1 MFHLEQADT
10 ITISQSLVR
19 IFVAIF
25 LLFVIY
31 LFSYNIQVYIAK
43 ILTFLRKKLGL
54 TTLNLDYKM
63 QRYCYEHNRALI
75 TRLYHWVN
83 KQLIALNIK
92 QLGVNPIGYL
102 FFWGFA
108 SIVAGILI
116 GIIVKFGALTIILCV
131 LIFILCLVL
140 TRTLVS
146 ARIEA
151 YEQDVMDAMD
161 LIIPEAGNGI
171 KNAITA
177 YIDNLPDSI
186 QGHFRIFLTNVNEL
200 GYSFEDAMFIL
211 TDNLGEIFRD
221 FAQKAIYFEQT
232 GEKDTLEIFTDITE
246 TNRLRRQLRDENN
259 DAFKSLKTSFIVSVL
274 MTAGYFCFI
283 CVTDEFSRN
292 FFLMTT
298 GGKMLLLFMLGI
310 VFAVLSYITTIK
322 SRAL

>member
-19 IFVAIF
+19 LFVAVFVIFV
-25 LLFVIY
+25 VY
-31 LFSYNIQVYIAK
+31 LFSYNIQIYLSKIIA
-43 ILTFLRKKLGL
+43 FCRKKLGL
-54 TTLNLDYKM
+54 STLNLDYKM
-63 QRYCYEHNRALI
+63 QRYCYEHNKALI

-92 QLGVNPIGYL
+92 QSGVNPIGYL
-102 FFWGFA
+102 FFWGFT
-108 SIVAGILI
+108 SIIAGITV
-116 GIIVKFGALTIILCV
+116 GIIIDFGFLTIFLCI

-140 TRTLVS
+140 TRTIVS
-146 ARIEA
+146 TKIEL
-151 YEQDVMDAMD
+151 YEQDIMDAMD

-171 KNAITA
+171 KNAISA
-177 YIDNLPDSI
+177 YVDNLPNSI

-200 GYSFEDAMFIL
+200 GYSFEDAMYIL

-232 GEKDTLEIFTDITE
+232 GERDTLEIFADITE

-259 DAFKSLKTSFIVSVL
+259 DAFRSLKTSFIVSVA
-274 MTAGYFCFI
+274 MTFGYFCFI
-283 CVTDEFSRN
+283 CVTDEFSRT
-292 FFLMTT
+292 FFLVTT
-298 GGKMLLLFMLGI
+298 GGKILLVIMIAI

>member
-43 ILTFLRKKLGL
+43 ILTFFKKKLGL

-83 KQLIALNIK
+83 KQLITLNIK

>member
-1 MFHLEQADT
+1 MFRLEQANT
-10 ITISQSLVR
+10 ITISEGLIR
-19 IFVAIF
+19 AFVAIF
-25 LLFVIY
+25 VLFIVY

-43 ILTFLRKKLGL
+43 ILTFLKKKLGL

-102 FFWGFA
+102 LFWGFA
-108 SIVAGILI
+108 SIVAGVII
-116 GIIVKFGALTIILCV
+116 GIIIKFGALTVMLCV

-146 ARIEA
+146 AKIEE

-161 LIIPEAGNGI
+161 LIIPETNNGV

-177 YIDNLPDSI
+177 YINNLPDSI
-186 QGHFRIFLTNVNEL
+186 QGHFRVFLTNVNEL

-221 FAQKAIYFEQT
+221 FSQKAIYFEQT

-259 DAFKSLKTSFIVSVL
+259 EAFKSLKVSFVVSVL

-283 CVTDEFSRN
+283 CITDEFSRT

-298 GGKMLLLFMLGI
+298 AGKILLVIMLGI

>member
-1 MFHLEQADT
+1 MFHLEQTDT

-19 IFVAIF
+19 IFVALFI
-25 LLFVIY
+25 LFVVY
-31 LFSYNIQVYIAK
+31 LFSYNIQTYLAK
-43 ILTFLRKKLGL
+43 IIAFFKRKLGL
-54 TTLNLDYKM
+54 ATLNLDYKM
-63 QRYCYEHNRALI
+63 QRYCYEHNKALI

-92 QLGVNPIGYL
+92 HLGISPIGYL

-116 GIIVKFGALTIILCV
+116 GIIVKFGALTIMLCV
-131 LIFILCLVL
+131 LIFISCLVL

-146 ARIEA
+146 TKIET

-171 KNAITA
+171 KNAITT
-177 YIDNLPDSI
+177 YVDNLPESI
-186 QGHFRIFLTNVNEL
+186 QGHFKVFLINVNDL
-200 GYSFEDAMFIL
+200 GYSFEDAMLIL

-221 FAQKAIYFEQT
+221 FSQKAIYFEQT
-232 GEKDTLEIFTDITE
+232 GEKDTLEIFSDITE

-259 DAFKSLKTSFIVSVL
+259 EAFKSLKTSFIVSVL

-298 GGKMLLLFMLGI
+298 VGKILLLFMLAI